1 MREIREKVR
10 SIYNN
15 VGDTLPVGVHRL
27 TTTEAVN
34 EFATWRKNIA
44 RGIISGHFVEEPKA
58 SDDGIPDLHSSI
70 ITPKFSSNENRV
82 SFEQY
87 QRFLTF
93 MDEQNRQISRNVPG
107 TAHLRRIPIDSLFC
121 LRNRHHHH
129 LLLLLHRHLHSFNVP
144 IVILITVFPLIFVH
158 SAIAS

>member
-58 SDDGIPDLHSSI
+58 SNDVIPDLHSSI

-87 QRFLTF
+87 QRFLTS
-93 MDEQNRQISRNVPG
+93 MDEENRQISRKRP
-107 TAHLRRIPIDSLFC
+107 RDSSPETDTDRFT
-121 LRNRHHHH
+121 
-129 LLLLLHRHLHSFNVP
+129 LLPAQPSSSSSSSSSLSSSTQLQCSNCDLN
-144 IVILITVFPLIFVH
+144 H
-158 SAIAS
+158 SASANFCSL